1 MVYFVGAG
9 TGAADLITVRGKD
22 LIAQADVVIYAG
34 SLVNPELL
42 SYAKKGC
49 EVHNSARLT
58 LTEVIRMIK
67 EAEAQG
73 KMTVRLHTGDPS
85 VYGAV
90 REQMDELDSLG
101 ISYESCPG
109 VSACF
114 GAAASLNLEYTLP
127 GVSQSLIITRM
138 AGKTDVPEKESIESL
153 AAHRASMAIYL
164 SAGMLEEL
172 CRRLIAG
179 GYDKTTPAALVYKAT
194 WPEEEAYVCTVETLA
209 AVAGEHGITRTA
221 LVIVGDAVTHHY
233 HRKSRL
239 YADDFSTAYRLSRDA
254 SGTADDTG
262 REGSR
267 FEPACT
273 GADDCWQTL
282 GGGGERQVPGCLQI
296 ISFTA
301 AGMRLSVRVREALG
315 GRMEV
320 GLYTKCKACENS
332 GGNLAVRERETSV
345 GTRDKS
351 LPVRFVETSVEEWAG
366 RQMREKS
373 AILFIGACGIA
384 VRAIAPFLT
393 DKLQDPPVLVMD
405 EKGNYV
411 VPILSG
417 HVGGANA
424 LAGMLAQ
431 AVGAQPVITTATDLN
446 LAFAVDVFAAENGF
460 AIENK
465 SGIAKISS
473 KILAGEAVTASA
485 ETGHEKMLLERN
497 GLRVVPYP
505 PEESVDLVITSEENI
520 YGAVLVLRP
529 REYSIGFGC
538 KKGKDAGEMAQFVE
552 KVIQENGILKTQI
565 FALASISPKR
575 EEAGI
580 KEWCRRENIPF
591 LTYSAEEL
599 RQVDGEF
606 TASDFVEKQ
615 VGVDNVCERAALKAC
630 GAGGELIVRKC
641 AENGM
646 TIAVARRVRELYPR
660 EQRGK

>member
-9 TGAADLITVRGKD
+9 TGAADLITVRGKN
-22 LIAQADVVIYAG
+22 LLAQADVVIYAG

-42 SYAKKGC
+42 SYTKKGC

-58 LTEVIRMIK
+58 LTEVICIIK

-153 AAHRASMAIYL
+153 AAHQASMAVYL

-194 WPEEEAYVCTVETLA
+194 WAEEETYVCTVETLA
-209 AVAGEHGITRTA
+209 AVAWEHGITRTA
-221 LVIVGDAVTHHY
+221 LVIVGDAVAHHHY
-233 HRKSRL
+233 RRSRL
-239 YADDFSTAYRLSRDA
+239 YADDFSTLYRT
-254 SGTADDTG
+254 SGNAP
-262 REGSR
+262 GSQ
-267 FEPACT
+267 A
-273 GADDCWQTL
+273 
-282 GGGGERQVPGCLQI
+282 PGCLQI

-315 GRMEV
+315 GRMKV

-332 GGNLAVRERETSV
+332 GGSLAVREKEAST

-351 LPVRFVETSVEEWAG
+351 LPVRFVETSVGEWAE
-366 RQMREKS
+366 RQMREKN

-384 VRAIAPFLT
+384 VRAVAPFLT

-431 AVGAQPVITTATDLN
+431 AVGAQSVITTATDLN
-446 LAFAVDVFAAENGF
+446 QAFAVDVFAAEHGF

-465 SGIAKISS
+465 EGIAKVSA
-473 KILAGEAVTASA
+473 KILAGEKVTASA
-485 ETGHEKMLLERN
+485 KTRHEKMLLERS
-497 GLRVVPYP
+497 GLRVVPYSP
-505 PEESVDLVITSEENI
+505 TEAVDLVITSEKNTF
-520 YGAVLVLRP
+520 GAALVLHP
-529 REYSIGFGC
+529 KEYFLGFGC
-538 KKGKDAGEMAQFVE
+538 KKGKTTEEITDFIE
-552 KVIQENGILKTQI
+552 KTLTEHGISSSQI
-565 FALASISPKR
+565 YALASISQKS
-575 EEAGI
+575 EEEGI
-580 KEWCRRENIPF
+580 KLWCRKQKIPF
-591 LTYSAEEL
+591 LVYSAGEL
-599 RQVDGEF
+599 RDVEGTF
-606 TASDFVEKQ
+606 TASAFVEEQ

-630 GAGGELIVRKC
+630 GAGGELVVRKC

-646 TIAVARRVRELYPR
+646 TVAVAK
-660 EQRGK
+660 RGKREK